1 MLEVSNM
8 ALTPRATRSLV
19 TALARGVQGVK
30 LGHGAPTDLD
40 METLAQYDGRGQ
52 CAYITLAGSGAGYRE
67 HFTAWADRI
76 GWRKSS
82 YGESLTIFRV
92 SGLRNNIGFYI
103 GNCWDFLLDGLTVQ
117 PLAWALTYLDSI

>member
-1 MLEVSNM
+1 MELCSADTRQLEAAMV
-8 ALTPRATRSLV
+8 A
-19 TALARGVQGVK
+19 GVRMVR
-30 LGHGAPTDLD
+30 LGEDLGLD

-52 CAYITLAGSGAGYRE
+52 CAYITLDGSKAGCKE
-67 HFTAWADRI
+67 HFMAWADRM

-82 YGESLTIFRV
+82 YAASLTIFRV

-117 PLAWALTYLDSI
+117 PLAWALTYLDKV